1 MSSVKSHKS
10 HAPGWLRRLP
20 GVTKPFR
27 GRFPMRVTVPM
38 TEDMVAFLDVHA
50 TELSDMLETKVERSA
65 LVREAVA
72 RIAWDHFG
80 IDVDSGD

>member
-1 MSSVKSHKS
+1 
-10 HAPGWLRRLP
+10 
-20 GVTKPFR
+20 
-27 GRFPMRVTVPM
+27 MRVTVPM

-80 IDVDSGD
+80 IDVDSGE